1 MVAKDLLVNLA
12 LEENLELMAML
23 ANQDQTGP
31 AGILDREEI
40 LEILALQE

>member
-23 ANQDQTGP
+23 GNQDQTGP
-31 AGILDREEI
+31 AGILDRDEI